1 MKQSKIIIALILFV
15 SIVGGASAIEFNW
28 QNYADCV
35 KQGDILVNAG
45 VGFGTPVVGDM
56 VIPPIQASVE
66 YVLPIAGFPTSF
78 GGLVGFTTSALD
90 TVYSKY
96 DYTGIAF
103 GGRASWHFDLGI
115 DKLDTYSSLT
125 LGYFKFS
132 MKDSP
137 KAGYENYPKTEMDY
151 SQFYYGF
158 NIGARYFFTP
168 VIGASL
174 EIGYSALSYVAAGI
188 SLKF

>member
-45 VGFGTPVVGDM
+45 IGFGTPVAGDM

-78 GGLVGFTTSALD
+78 GGLFGISTSSYDFLG
-90 TVYSKY
+90 SKSE
-96 DYTGIAF
+96 YTYMAF

-115 DKLDTYSSLT
+115 DKLDTYSSLA
-125 LGYFKFS
+125 LGYF
-132 MKDSP
+132 M
-137 KAGYENYPKTEMDY
+137 Y
-151 SQFYYGF
+151 SAKSSSIAATTVGSLYYGF
-158 NIGARYFFTP
+158 NVGARYFFTP
-168 VIGASL
+168 VIGASV
-174 EIGYSALSYVAAGI
+174 EIGYSALSYLAAGI